1 MGLNHFPRAR
11 KQLFLIWGTG
21 TAAVVLLLLRNFSLR
36 SQTLSASLS
45 RAQDRQSPLP
55 ATSLLLNILKCC
67 FVQGGGSCRGR
78 QPEQTTVGRW
88 KDNIRYHSSHSGI
101 FLVVPNKP
109 KMGCALQHCPAQL
122 AALPGTAPAV
132 LGNVSLPCST
142 PTAPAQPGQ
151 APGAAQTSPTG
162 SFAVFMEFQ
171 LQMETTGSPLT
182 AFPGFSVWPEVSK
195 AAGRERR
202 GQSHSHRTAPH
213 QSCPVTKARR
223 SLMEKQEL
231 WPWGTAHTPCPAPAQ
246 TCPAPAS
253 SHTNTPLGKY
263 LRVISADKKQKRD
276 DEMGSLKSHFHP
288 TKLLLPV
295 PRVQKT
301 HFVEH
306 ENS

>member
-1 MGLNHFPRAR
+1 M
-11 KQLFLIWGTG
+11 LFC
-21 TAAVVLLLLRNFSLR
+21 
-36 SQTLSASLS
+36 
-45 RAQDRQSPLP
+45 P
-55 ATSLLLNILKCC
+55 
-67 FVQGGGSCRGR
+67 
-78 QPEQTTVGRW
+78 GRW
-88 KDNIRYHSSHSGI
+88 QLQGKAARANHGWKVERQCQVPQLPFWNISCGPKQTKDGLCPPALPSPACCPPWHSSSSFGECFPPLFH
-101 FLVVPNKP
+101 PR
-109 KMGCALQHCPAQL
+109 
-122 AALPGTAPAV
+122 
-132 LGNVSLPCST
+132 
-142 PTAPAQPGQ
+142 APAQPGQ

-162 SFAVFMEFQ
+162 SFAGFMEFQ
-171 LQMETTGSPLT
+171 LQMETTGSPLA

-231 WPWGTAHTPCPAPAQ
+231 WPWGTVHTPCPAPAQ

-306 ENS
+306 ESS